1 MCSST
6 HVLHAIFQPFFH
18 QSCSK
23 QFVFV
28 NIISHVWGHLQECPC
43 QHCALALCLG
53 SNFMLW
59 VSLVLMR
66 WILLGWQKWKQCCAL
81 QEAPTTPAAKP
92 AAKPAAGPDSDSPWT
107 TQSSYFLIP
116 LKLWSFLEGMICP
129 KGQMLAKSFG
139 EILEKV
145 G

>member
-6 HVLHAIFQPFFH
+6 HVLHAIFQPFIH

-28 NIISHVWGHLQECPC
+28 NIISPVWGHLQQCPC

-107 TQSSYFLIP
+107 TQSSYFSNFGAS
-116 LKLWSFLEGMICP
+116 W
-129 KGQMLAKSFG
+129 KG
-139 EILEKV
+139 
-145 G
+145 